1 MRILSVVTLG
11 SASGRFGGPFETAVH
26 QAQILAS
33 QGHSVRL
40 MFGTERGDEPVVEP
54 APSLTAVPVPVR
66 PLTRRWPFSSLFS
79 RGLLS
84 QAWRRAGAADVVHVA
99 MARDLV
105 PVVAA
110 IAALLRRRRLVL
122 QPHGMLTTTSSG
134 AGPADAPVGLLLR
147 SAHRLIALTDREAHE
162 LVIRYRVDADRVTV
176 LGNPVDP
183 QAALQE
189 RTPGHRLEALFVA
202 RLHPRKRPEDFVAA
216 ARTAHDAGWAER
228 YVLLGPDGG
237 MLDRL
242 RPDIEATA
250 NLEYAGSVPGTA
262 VAARVARTG
271 VFVLCSDA
279 EPWGNVLVAALAMG
293 VPCIVTASS
302 ALADRLAAAGA
313 AVVVPDRDAAALAAA
328 VHDVLGSAGLRDD
341 LARGGRRFVADHLS
355 PSRQAETLLAAY
367 TR

>member
-11 SASGRFGGPFETAVH
+11 SATGRFGGPFETTLH
-26 QAQILAS
+26 QAQIMAS
-33 QGHSVRL
+33 CGHSVRL
-40 MFGTERGDEPVVEP
+40 LFGTEPGDEPVLEATP
-54 APSLTAVPVPVR
+54 GLTAVPVRVR

-79 RGLLS
+79 WAALRE
-84 QAWRRAGAADVVHVA
+84 AWRQCADADVVHVA

-105 PVVAA
+105 PGAA
-110 IAALLRRRRLVL
+110 AVAALLRGRRLVL
-122 QPHGMLTTTSSG
+122 QPHGMLTTTSAG

-147 SAHRLIALTDREAHE
+147 RAHRLIALTDREAGE
-162 LVIRYRVDADRVTV
+162 LVTRYRVDADRVTV

-183 QAALQE
+183 RAAAQE
-189 RTPGHRLEALFVA
+189 RPPGHRLEALFVA
-202 RLHPRKRPEDFVAA
+202 RLHPRKRPEDFAAA
-216 ARTAHDAGWAER
+216 ARTASEAGWPER

-237 MLDRL
+237 MLHRL
-242 RPDIEATA
+242 RPDIEAIDT
-250 NLEYAGSVPGTA
+250 LEYAGSVPGAA

-271 VFVLCSDA
+271 VFVLCSEE

-293 VPCIVTASS
+293 VPCVVTASS

-328 VHDVLGSAGLRDD
+328 VHEVLGSADLRDD
-341 LARGGRRFVADHLS
+341 LARGGRRFIADHLS
-355 PSRQAETLLAAY
+355 PSRQAGTLLEVY